1 MRKCFVPM
9 REYMFTAG
17 AGGTIYAFLEIFW
30 RGYTHWSMIVAGAL
44 AAVLLYWIREHLGG
58 LPLFWRCV
66 LGAAGITLVE
76 LAVGCVVNLWW
87 NMGVWDYSDMPWN
100 LWGQICPAFSAMWFF
115 LCMPAFW
122 LCGAIRERLR
132 EK

>member
-1 MRKCFVPM
+1 MQKCFVPM
-9 REYMFTAG
+9 REYVFTAG

-30 RGYTHWSMIVAGAL
+30 RGYTHWSMIVAGAI

-58 LPLFWRCV
+58 LPLFWRCF

-76 LAVGCVVNLWW
+76 LLVGCVVNLWW